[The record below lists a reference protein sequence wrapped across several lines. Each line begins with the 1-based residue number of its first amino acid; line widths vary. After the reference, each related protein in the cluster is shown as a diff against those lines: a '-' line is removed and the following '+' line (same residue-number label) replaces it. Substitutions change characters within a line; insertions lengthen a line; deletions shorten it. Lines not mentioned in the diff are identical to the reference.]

1 MDQVNIATGAWVVV
15 CDGGKALILENSGSP
30 AAVKLDTREVRE
42 HADAPT
48 HQQGTDRPGRVHQ
61 SFGNA
66 RSAVEQTDWHDEA
79 ERVFLESLARRLDA
93 AIAAG
98 ETSDLIIV
106 AAPRAL
112 GMLRPAYIRRPS
124 ARRCAA
130 KSIRIMSRSRSA
142 KSRNIWPVEGSR
154 R

>member
-30 AAVKLDTREVRE
+30 TAVKLDTREVRE
-42 HADAPT
+42 HDNAPT

-61 SFGNA
+61 AVGDA
-66 RSAVEQTDWHDEA
+66 RSAVEQADWHDEA
-79 ERVFLESLARRLDA
+79 EHVFLESLARRLDA

-98 ETSDLIIV
+98 ETSDLIII

-112 GMLRPAYIRRPS
+112 GMLRLTYSPAIRRVLRGEIDKDYVKVP
-124 ARRCAA
+124 
-130 KSIRIMSRSRSA
+130 IREIEKHLA
-142 KSRNIWPVEGSR
+142 G
-154 R
+154 

>member
-1 MDQVNIATGAWVVV
+1 MDQVRIATGAWVVV

-61 SFGNA
+61 SFGDE

-79 ERVFLESLARRLDA
+79 ERVFLQSLARRLDM
-93 AIAAG
+93 AIAAE
-98 ETSDLIIV
+98 ETSNLVII

-112 GMLRPAYIRRPS
+112 GMLRLAYSPAIRQALRGEIDKDYVKVP
-124 ARRCAA
+124 
-130 KSIRIMSRSRSA
+130 IREIEKLLA
-142 KSRNIWPVEGSR
+142 G
-154 R
+154 

>member
-1 MDQVNIATGAWVVV
+1 MDQMNIAKGAWVVV

-30 AAVKLDTREVRE
+30 AAVKLDTREVHE
-42 HADAPT
+42 HANAPT
-48 HQQGTDRPGRVHQ
+48 HQQGTDQPGRVHQ

-79 ERVFLESLARRLDA
+79 ERVFLESLARRLDV

-98 ETSDLIIV
+98 ETSDLIII

-112 GMLRPAYIRRPS
+112 GMLRAAYSPAIRQALRGEIDKDYVKVP
-124 ARRCAA
+124 
-130 KSIRIMSRSRSA
+130 IREIEKRLA
-142 KSRNIWPVEGSR
+142 G
-154 R
+154 

>member
-30 AAVKLDTREVRE
+30 AAVKLDTREVCE

-98 ETSDLIIV
+98 ETSDLIII

-112 GMLRPAYIRRPS
+112 GMLRPAYSPAIRQALRGEIDKDYVKVP
-124 ARRCAA
+124 
-130 KSIRIMSRSRSA
+130 IREIEKHLA
-142 KSRNIWPVEGSR
+142 G
-154 R
+154 